1 MEVNQMILDCLE
13 ENGIE
18 VLDDGKLDNVD
29 SFAFISAIVS
39 LEEVFN
45 IEFPDEYL
53 LIEKLS
59 NIDNI
64 CIIVKRMLGIH
75 EK

>member
-1 MEVNQMILDCLE
+1 MDVHDKVLDCLE

-18 VLDDGKLDNVD
+18 VLDDGKLNNVD

-39 LEEVFN
+39 LEEVFD

-64 CIIVKRMLGIH
+64 CFIVKQMLGIH

>member
-64 CIIVKRMLGIH
+64 CIIVKQMLGIH